1 MFEQCMISENE
12 QLYFESLVNWHSLF
26 KAYNSFPIRSAPIA
40 SHQDNKH
47 YSEVIVLDT
56 DGKS

>member
-26 KAYNSFPIRSAPIA
+26 KAYNSFLIRSAPTA
-40 SHQDNKH
+40 SHWDHKH